1 MVQVMNTAL
10 IRSDWVGR
18 TVEGRFP
25 LLECLGDSGS
35 SVVFRTELPG
45 PPAKKAAIRLVPLD
59 GEDPQSLINHW
70 AAAARLS
77 HPHLMKIFLS
87 GRGELDG
94 VRLLYVITE
103 YAEENLAQIIPERA
117 LSPDEVEEMLPPV
130 LDALLYLH
138 GQGIVFGHLKPSNI
152 MVVDNLLKLPLDSIA
167 GAAGANTQ
175 PATCIYNAPETVTG
189 AGLPASDVWS
199 LGVTL
204 VESLTQ
210 HFPLW
215 DGSTSRDP
223 KLPPSVPQS
232 FADIARQC
240 LRIHPGDRPTVRAI
254 RTRLEGGEASPV
266 PATERDTG
274 PIPAAKLKVV
284 SVPVSAPNLPA
295 RPEAMPAPGPIDEEP
310 RRGTGSRRWLIGL
323 GSAAVVVLAVIVFVI
338 SRGHRSQPPAPA
350 VVETPAA
357 SAPASQAAVP
367 QPPPGQPPASSG
379 SPVAGEVTERVMPQV
394 SSSATRT
401 IHGKVLVK
409 IQVAVDANGVVTG
422 ASIRSSPSRYFG
434 AKALEAARQ
443 WKFRPP
449 QANSQALPSEW
460 TLEFIF
466 RPNGTSVNPVHGK
479 P

>member
-1 MVQVMNTAL
+1 MNTAL

-25 LLECLGDSGS
+25 LLECLGDSGT

-59 GEDPQSLINHW
+59 GEDAQSLMNQW
-70 AAAARLS
+70 AAAAKLS

-87 GRGELDG
+87 GRGEMDG
-94 VRLLYVITE
+94 VRLLYVVTE
-103 YAEENLAQIIPERA
+103 YAEENLAQIIPERP

-152 MVVDNLLKLPLDSIA
+152 MVVDNLLKLPLDSVPGEA
-167 GAAGANTQ
+167 GVKTQ
-175 PATCIYNAPETVTG
+175 PAPGIYNAPETANG
-189 AGLPASDVWS
+189 AGSPASDVWS

-204 VESLTQ
+204 VEALTQ
-210 HFPLW
+210 HFPIW
-215 DGSTSRDP
+215 DGPTTRDP
-223 KLPPSVPQS
+223 QLPPSVPQS

-240 LRIHPGDRPTVRAI
+240 LRIHPGDRATVRAI
-254 RTRLEGGEASPV
+254 KTRLGGGDAAPV

-274 PIPAAKLKVV
+274 PIPAARLKVV
-284 SVPVSAPNLPA
+284 SVPVSAPILPA
-295 RPEAMPAPGPIDEEP
+295 RPEATPAPRAIVEEP
-310 RRGTGSRRWLIGL
+310 RRRTGSHRSLIGL
-323 GSAAVVVLAVIVFVI
+323 GGAGVVVLAVIVFVI
-338 SRGHRSQPPAPA
+338 SRGHRAQPPAPP
-350 VVETPAA
+350 VVEAPAA
-357 SAPASQAAVP
+357 SAPAPQAAVP
-367 QPPPGQPPASSG
+367 QPPAAPPKASSG
-379 SPVAGEVTERVMPQV
+379 SPVAAEVTERVMPDV
-394 SSSATRT
+394 SSAATRT

-409 IQVAVDANGVVTG
+409 IQVAVDARGVVSG
-422 ASIRSSPSRYFG
+422 ASIRSSGSRYFG

-449 QANSQALPSEW
+449 QANSQAVPSEW

-466 RPNGTSVNPVHGK
+466 RPNGTSVNPLPVR